1 VAPELTQPED
11 SVTHEIHRAA
21 YTIGLMSGLWTTIT
35 AALALVV
42 HANLPLVAFA
52 LLIELS
58 GLGTM
63 ALRWR
68 LLMVE
73 LGVHPRFRD
82 ALLTYSAGIF
92 VCNVTPARTIGGDAT
107 RAALIKPKVD
117 APGKLVAASVVYD
130 RATDGIGILVV
141 AAMALPVLWR
151 SSSGRVIMGA
161 LVLAVLALAIPAV
174 RNFARR
180 RVGRWHEALV
190 GAEHTGGVGGFTAV
204 AVCSIAAW
212 VQDVAR
218 ILIICATFRVTLTP
232 SQAATLT
239 LIRLTS
245 TIVPVPAGLGV
256 ADGAMV
262 AGLVWFGVPV
272 ETAGAIAILE
282 RAILYGWST
291 LLGAISLMLLGGTK
305 LLRTVGRT
313 RAAS

>member
-1 VAPELTQPED
+1 
-11 SVTHEIHRAA
+11 
-21 YTIGLMSGLWTTIT
+21 MSGLWATIT
-35 AALALVV
+35 AALSLVV
-42 HANLPLVAFA
+42 HANIPLVIFA

-68 LLMVE
+68 LLMLE
-73 LGVHPRFRD
+73 LGIRPRFRD
-82 ALLTYSAGIF
+82 ALLTYSAGVF

-117 APGKLVAASVVYD
+117 APGKMVAASVVYD
-130 RATDGIGILVV
+130 RATDAIGVLTL
-141 AAMALPVLWR
+141 AALALPVLWH
-151 SSSGRVIMGA
+151 SSSAPFIIGLLA
-161 LVLAVLALAIPAV
+161 LVGLSLAVPPL
-174 RNFARR
+174 RNFVRARI
-180 RVGRWHEALV
+180 GKWHEALV

-204 AVCSIAAW
+204 AFCSIAAW
-212 VQDVAR
+212 LQDIAR
-218 ILIICATFRVTLTP
+218 IMIICATFNVTLSP
-232 SQAATLT
+232 FQAATMT

-291 LLGAISLMLLGGTK
+291 LLGAISLVLLGGTK
-305 LLRTVGRT
+305 LLRSAGK
-313 RAAS
+313 A

>member
-1 VAPELTQPED
+1 
-11 SVTHEIHRAA
+11 
-21 YTIGLMSGLWTTIT
+21 MSAFWTTMT
-35 AALALVV
+35 TALALVV
-42 HANLPLVAFA
+42 HARIPLVAFA

-68 LLMVE
+68 LLMVK
-73 LGVHPRFRD
+73 LGIRPRFRD
-82 ALLTYSAGIF
+82 TLLTYSAGVF

-107 RAALIKPKVD
+107 RAALINPKVD

-130 RATDGIGILVV
+130 RATDAIGILVV
-141 AAMALPVLWR
+141 AVVALPVLWR
-151 SSSGRVIMGA
+151 SSSGPIVVGVLA
-161 LVLAVLALAIPAV
+161 LAVLALALPAV
-174 RNFARR
+174 RKLAAR
-180 RVGRWHEALV
+180 RVGKWHEALV
-190 GAEHTGGVGGFTAV
+190 GAEHTGGMGGFTAV

-212 VQDVAR
+212 LQDVAR
-218 ILIICATFRVTLTP
+218 ILVICATFNVTLSP

-291 LLGAISLMLLGGTK
+291 LLGAISLVLLGGTK
-305 LLRTVGRT
+305 LLRSAGK
-313 RAAS
+313 A

>member
-1 VAPELTQPED
+1 
-11 SVTHEIHRAA
+11 
-21 YTIGLMSGLWTTIT
+21 MSGLWATIT
-35 AALALVV
+35 AALSLVV
-42 HANLPLVAFA
+42 HASIPLVLFA

-68 LLMVE
+68 LLMLE
-73 LGVHPRFRD
+73 LGIRPRFRD
-82 ALLTYSAGIF
+82 ALLTYSAGVF

-117 APGKLVAASVVYD
+117 ASGKLVAASVVYD
-130 RATDGIGILVV
+130 RATDAIGVLVL
-141 AAMALPVLWR
+141 AALALPVLWH
-151 SSSGRVIMGA
+151 SSSAPFIV
-161 LVLAVLALAIPAV
+161 AVLALAALGLAV
-174 RNFARR
+174 PQIRKLVRSRIAK
-180 RVGRWHEALV
+180 WHGALV
-190 GAEHTGGVGGFTAV
+190 GAEHTGGLGGFTAV
-204 AVCSIAAW
+204 ALCSIAAW
-212 VQDVAR
+212 LQDIAR
-218 ILIICATFRVTLTP
+218 ILVICATFNVTLTP
-232 SQAATLT
+232 FQAATMT

-291 LLGAISLMLLGGTK
+291 LLGAISLVLLGGTK
-305 LLRTVGRT
+305 LLRSVGK
-313 RAAS
+313 A

>member
-1 VAPELTQPED
+1 
-11 SVTHEIHRAA
+11 
-21 YTIGLMSGLWTTIT
+21 MSGLWATIT
-35 AALALVV
+35 AAFALVV
-42 HANLPLVAFA
+42 HASIPLVLFA

-68 LLMVE
+68 LLMLE
-73 LGVHPRFRD
+73 LGIQPRFRD
-82 ALLTYSAGIF
+82 ALLTYSAGVF

-117 APGKLVAASVVYD
+117 AAGKLVAASVVYD
-130 RATDGIGILVV
+130 RATDAIGILVV
-141 AAMALPVLWR
+141 AALALPVLWR
-151 SSSGRVIMGA
+151 SSSGPFIAG
-161 LVLAVLALAIPAV
+161 LLGLAALALAIPAV
-174 RNFARR
+174 RAFVRA
-180 RVGRWHEALV
+180 RVGKWHEALV

-204 AVCSIAAW
+204 AFCSIAAW
-212 VQDVAR
+212 MQDVSR
-218 ILIICATFRVTLTP
+218 ILIICATFSVTLTP
-232 SQAATLT
+232 FQAATLT

-245 TIVPVPAGLGV
+245 TIVPVPAGIGV

-291 LLGAISLMLLGGTK
+291 LLGAISLLLLGGTK
-305 LLRTVGRT
+305 LLRSAGK
-313 RAAS
+313 A